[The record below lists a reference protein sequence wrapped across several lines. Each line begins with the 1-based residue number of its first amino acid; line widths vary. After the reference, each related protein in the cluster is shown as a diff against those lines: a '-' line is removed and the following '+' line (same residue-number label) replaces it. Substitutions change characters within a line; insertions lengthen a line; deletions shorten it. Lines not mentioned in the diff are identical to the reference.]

1 VYAKKRAQRVQV
13 NMSQK
18 ATTIAYQIYGA
29 FSAVLLLVVVPM
41 SATTLGLTVAYLL
54 TGLAGYL
61 IICNHCSLRLAGYG
75 PRLKEPRQP
84 PQV

>member
-1 VYAKKRAQRVQV
+1 
-13 NMSQK
+13 MSQK

-41 SATTLGLTVAYLL
+41 GATTLGLTVAYLL

-61 IICNHCSLRLAGYG
+61 IICNLLFLAIGWVWS
-75 PRLKEPRQP
+75 RFKESRQP

>member
-1 VYAKKRAQRVQV
+1 VQV

-41 SATTLGLTVAYLL
+41 GATTLGLTVAYLL

-61 IICNHCSLRLAGYG
+61 IICNLLFLAIGWVWS
-75 PRLKEPRQP
+75 RFKELRQP